1 MSARADRRLGG
12 VDHLALLDER
22 VAALAAAEF
31 ITRHRCPFR
40 WPAQNRRL
48 LAMSASPR
56 LPLRRLSVE
65 IYDAMVAFETA
76 IRGSG
81 LEPRLLELVKIR
93 ASQLNRCAYCID
105 MHTQDA
111 RAAGET
117 EQRLFALPAWQ
128 ETPFFTAR
136 ERAALALTEAET
148 LIAGGISD
156 ELHDETAA
164 HFTDQERVALI
175 WAIAAI
181 NTWNRVSIATGSV
194 PGTYHRAP

>member
-1 MSARADRRLGG
+1 M
-12 VDHLALLDER
+12 
-22 VAALAAAEF
+22 
-31 ITRHRCPFR
+31 T
-40 WPAQNRRL
+40 
-48 LAMSASPR
+48 ASPR
-56 LPLRRLSVE
+56 LPMRRLSVE
-65 IYDAMVAFETA
+65 IYDAMAAFDTA

-81 LEPRLLELVKIR
+81 LESRLLELVKIR

-111 RAAGET
+111 RAGGET
-117 EQRLFALPAWQ
+117 EQRLYALAAWQ

-148 LIAGGISD
+148 LIADGIS
-156 ELHDETAA
+156 EEVHAQAAA
-164 HFTDQERVALI
+164 HFTDQERISLM

-181 NTWNRVSIATGSV
+181 NAWNRVSIASGSV